1 MPDSPFGLTLDANAR
16 LVLIDAEGRR
26 HVGVDPIRAFPL
38 SDPSHR
44 ISLCDDAGREI
55 AWINDL
61 SALAPPVRRLIEDT
75 LASRE
80 FTPIILRI
88 LKVSGDSVPSDW
100 DVSTDRGPTRFTLDS
115 EDHLR
120 NLGRNRVLITDV
132 LGLRYQIPDAKALD
146 GASRR
151 ILERYL

>member
-1 MPDSPFGLTLDANAR
+1 MPDSPFGLTVDANAR

-38 SDPSHR
+38 SDPSRR

-55 AWINDL
+55 AWVEDL
-61 SALAPPVRRLIEDT
+61 STLAPPIRRLIEDM
-75 LASRE
+75 LADRE

-88 LKVSGDSVPSDW
+88 LKVSGDSAPSNW
-100 DVSTDRGPTRFTLDS
+100 DVATDRGPTRFTLDS

-120 NLGRNRVLITDV
+120 NLGKDRVLITDV
-132 LGLRYQIPDAKALD
+132 LGLRYQIPDTKALD
-146 GASRR
+146 SASRR